1 MPSTAKPR
9 LAGSARPG
17 RAGKARVSRA
27 PTSTTVT
34 TAAERDVSEGAD
46 VWVAAL
52 LDGGDC
58 AAEWL
63 AGEADAA
70 ALLLRLG
77 EDIELREAPSS
88 ASGVADGLAVV
99 LGSGL
104 GAPRVD
110 PGLAVTLPVA
120 PIVGLPVALELLCGA
135 ADVATSVA
143 AEAVVAVP
151 DAETVALIEADDD
164 IDADSEAAGLPD
176 PDTDA
181 SCVPV
186 NDRVGVRDADAEV
199 TCDELR
205 LGLRDRLGGCE
216 PLRVSVFDGDSVRV
230 LVGEELGDADPLIE
244 GDKLLVVL
252 AESVVLCDRVR
263 R

>member
-34 TAAERDVSEGAD
+34 TAAERDDSEGVD

-70 ALLLRLG
+70 ALLRLG
-77 EDIELREAPSS
+77 EDVGLRVVLSS